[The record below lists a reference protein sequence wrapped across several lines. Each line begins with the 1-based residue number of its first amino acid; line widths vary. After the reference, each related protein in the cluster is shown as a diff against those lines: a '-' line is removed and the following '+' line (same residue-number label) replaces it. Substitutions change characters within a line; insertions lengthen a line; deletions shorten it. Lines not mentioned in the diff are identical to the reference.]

1 MTLHAGTDAGNVV
14 AFDPAALPDD
24 YDTLAKDDPM
34 TLIERLH
41 DEGRLRWID
50 PHSDGSYRLG
60 VFVGQAMPERLAPY
74 LGKGEVIEQFH
85 TPSGRLWFTGIEYV
99 FRHDDSFLRKYPHQG
114 ASVEVPAGVHKAVF
128 YELEYPEDFEET
140 LLAQHL
146 SPEQLAARKRM
157 NRFAP
162 LGCLGALAII
172 IGFFLLSRYAWV
184 TTVLP
189 VGLMAIAIP
198 FLLSRSRSHRSSD
211 AATTAITDD
220 YPDYALHIQPN
231 EI

>member
-24 YDTLAKDDPM
+24 YDTLAKDDPI
-34 TLIERLH
+34 THIQRLH
-41 DEGRLRWID
+41 DEGRLRWVD
-50 PHSDGSYRLG
+50 AHADGSYRLG
-60 VFVGQAMPERLAPY
+60 MFVGQAMPERLAPY

-99 FRHDDSFLRKYPHQG
+99 FRHDDSFLRKFPHQG
-114 ASVEVPAGVHKAVF
+114 ASVEVPAGIHKAVF

-157 NRFAP
+157 DQVALF
-162 LGCLGALAII
+162 GWLGALAIG
-172 IGFFLLSRYAWV
+172 IGFV
-184 TTVLP
+184 VLNKSVWAMTALP
-189 VGLMAIAIP
+189 LGLAAIAIP
-198 FLLSRSRSHRSSD
+198 FFFSRSRAHKSAEA
-211 AATTAITDD
+211 AATSATDE
-220 YPDYALHIQPN
+220 YPDYVLHIQPN
-231 EI
+231 